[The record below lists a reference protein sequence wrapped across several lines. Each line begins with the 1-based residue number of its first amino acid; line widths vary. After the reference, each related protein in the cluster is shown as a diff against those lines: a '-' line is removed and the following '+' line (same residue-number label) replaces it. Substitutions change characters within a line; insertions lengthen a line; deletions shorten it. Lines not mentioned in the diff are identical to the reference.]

1 VRRCQDAGG
10 RPRIWTVLDVTTALL
25 YDERCLL
32 HDNGSMILDERAR
45 DWLTVPHFERP
56 ERVARTV
63 QVLERAGVLDQ
74 LHRVAVPEA
83 TSDDLVLAHTREFV
97 RRIHAACRRGEF
109 AWVGP
114 EARVGPKSWTPAVL
128 AAGGAVAAVD
138 AVLEGTVRN
147 AFVMLR
153 PPGHHS
159 TKDTA
164 MGFCLFNSVAV
175 AARHAQRRRGL
186 KRLAI
191 VDWDV
196 HHGNGTQDHFYDDP
210 SVLFVSIHQ
219 DDLYPAGSG
228 TLEQSGGS
236 SAEGGTVNIPLPAG
250 SGDHGYAYAFERI
263 VEPILEAFRPELL
276 LVSAGQDPAAS
287 DPLGRMSVTT
297 EGFRDITARA
307 QSAAARLC
315 EDRLVVLLE
324 GGYSLEH
331 APFCTL
337 AIVEALAGL
346 PPSFGTDPIELDVPD
361 RVRTIETG
369 AVEAAAET
377 YARWWPSLIK
387 NK

>member
-1 VRRCQDAGG
+1 MGGLVRKVF
-10 RPRIWTVLDVTTALL
+10 TVTTALF

-56 ERVARTV
+56 ERVERTL
-63 QVLERAGVLDQ
+63 QVLERAAVLDQ
-74 LHRVAVPEA
+74 LHRVDVPEA
-83 TSDDLVLAHTREFV
+83 TSDDLELAHTRDFV
-97 RRIHAACRRGEF
+97 ERIHAACERAEF

-114 EARVGPKSWTPAVL
+114 EARVGAQSWTPALL
-128 AAGGAVAAVD
+128 AAGGSIAAVD
-138 AVLEGTVRN
+138 SVLEGTVRN

-159 TKDTA
+159 TTDTA
-164 MGFCLFNSVAV
+164 MGFCLFNGVAI

-186 KRLAI
+186 GRLAI

-196 HHGNGTQDHFYDDP
+196 HHGNGTQAHFYDDP
-210 SVLFVSIHQ
+210 FVLFISLHQ
-219 DDLYPAGSG
+219 DGLYPAGSG
-228 TLEQSGGS
+228 TLEQSGGP
-236 SAEGGTVNIPLPAG
+236 SAEGATVNVPLPAG
-250 SGDHGYAYAFERI
+250 SGDHSYAYALERI
-263 VEPILEAFRPELL
+263 VEPILEAFRPDFL

-297 EGFRDITARA
+297 EGFRDLARRVE
-307 QSAAARLC
+307 SAAARLC
-315 EDRLVVLLE
+315 DGRLVVLLE

-331 APFCTL
+331 APFCNL

-346 PPSFGTDPIELDVPD
+346 PPSFVTDPIELDVPD
-361 RVRTIETG
+361 RLRAIDRD

-377 YARWWPSLIK
+377 YARWWPSVAT
-387 NK
+387 

>member
-1 VRRCQDAGG
+1 MGGLVRKVF
-10 RPRIWTVLDVTTALL
+10 TVTTALF

-56 ERVARTV
+56 ERVERTL
-63 QVLERAGVLDQ
+63 QVLERAAVLDQ
-74 LHRVAVPEA
+74 LHRVDVPEA
-83 TSDDLVLAHTREFV
+83 TSDDLELAHTRDFV
-97 RRIHAACRRGEF
+97 ERIHAACERAEF

-114 EARVGPKSWTPAVL
+114 EARVGAQSWTPALL
-128 AAGGAVAAVD
+128 AAGGSIAAVD
-138 AVLEGTVRN
+138 SVLEGTVRN

-159 TKDTA
+159 TTDTA
-164 MGFCLFNSVAV
+164 MGFCLFNGVAI

-186 KRLAI
+186 GRLAI

-196 HHGNGTQDHFYDDP
+196 HHGNGTQAHFYDDP
-210 SVLFVSIHQ
+210 SVLFVSLHQ
-219 DDLYPAGSG
+219 DGLYPAGSG
-228 TLEQSGGS
+228 TLEQSGGRG
-236 SAEGGTVNIPLPAG
+236 AEGATVNIPLPAG
-250 SGDHGYAYAFERI
+250 SGDHSYAYAFERI

-297 EGFRDITARA
+297 EGFRDLTRRA
-307 QSAAARLC
+307 ESAAARLC
-315 EDRLVVLLE
+315 DGRLVVVLE

-331 APFCTL
+331 APFCNL
-337 AIVEALAGL
+337 AIVEAMAGL
-346 PPSFGTDPIELDVPD
+346 PPSFVTDPIELDLPEGL
-361 RVRTIETG
+361 RTIDTD

-377 YARWWPSLIK
+377 YARWWPTDPK
-387 NK
+387 E

>member
-1 VRRCQDAGG
+1 
-10 RPRIWTVLDVTTALL
+10 VTTALL

-45 DWLTVPHFERP
+45 DWLAVPHFERP
-56 ERVARTV
+56 ERVARTF

-74 LHRVAVPEA
+74 LHRMAVPEA
-83 TSDDLVLAHTREFV
+83 TSDDLELAHTREFV
-97 RRIHAACRRGEF
+97 RRIQSACRRGEF

-138 AVLEGTVRN
+138 AVLEGTVQN

-159 TKDTA
+159 TAHTA
-164 MGFCLFNSVAV
+164 MGFCLFNSVAI

-219 DDLYPAGSG
+219 DGLYPAGSG

-236 SAEGGTVNIPLPAG
+236 SADGGTVNIPLPAG
-250 SGDHGYAYAFERI
+250 SGDHGYGYAFERI

-297 EGFRDITARA
+297 EGFRDLTGRA
-307 QSAAARLC
+307 QRAAARLC

-331 APFCTL
+331 APFCNL

-346 PPSFGTDPIELDVPD
+346 PPSFVTDPIELDVPD
-361 RVRTIETG
+361 RLRPIDRG
-369 AVEAAAET
+369 AVDAAAET
-377 YARWWPSLIK
+377 YARWWPSLRADAAAE
-387 NK
+387 

>member
-1 VRRCQDAGG
+1 MGG
-10 RPRIWTVLDVTTALL
+10 RVRTLFTVTTALL

-45 DWLTVPHFERP
+45 GWLTVPHFERP
-56 ERVARTV
+56 ERVERTL

-74 LHRVAVPEA
+74 LHRVDVPEA
-83 TSDDLVLAHTREFV
+83 TSDDLELAHTREFV
-97 RRIHAACRRGEF
+97 ERIRAACERGEF

-114 EARVGPKSWTPAVL
+114 EARVGPGSWTPALL
-128 AAGGAVAAVD
+128 AAGGSVAAVD

-159 TKDTA
+159 TTDTA
-164 MGFCLFNSVAV
+164 MGFCLFNSVAI

-186 KRLAI
+186 GRLAI

-196 HHGNGTQDHFYDDP
+196 HHGNGTQAHFYDDP
-210 SVLFVSIHQ
+210 SVLFISLHQ
-219 DDLYPAGSG
+219 DGLYPAGSG
-228 TLEQSGGS
+228 TLEQSGGP
-236 SAEGGTVNIPLPAG
+236 SAEGATVNVPLPAG
-250 SGDHGYAYAFERI
+250 SGDHSYAYALERI
-263 VEPILEAFRPELL
+263 VEPILEAFGPDFL

-297 EGFRDITARA
+297 EGFRDLAKRA
-307 QSAAARLC
+307 ESAAARLC
-315 EDRLVVLLE
+315 DGRLVVLLE

-331 APFCTL
+331 APFCNL

-346 PPSFGTDPIELDVPD
+346 PPSFVTDPIELDVPD
-361 RVRTIETG
+361 RLRAIDRD

-377 YARWWPSLIK
+377 YARWWPSVAT
-387 NK
+387 

>member
-1 VRRCQDAGG
+1 MDG
-10 RPRIWTVLDVTTALL
+10 RIRTVFDVTTALL

-32 HDNGSMILDERAR
+32 HDNGSMILHERAR
-45 DWLTVPHFERP
+45 EWLTVPHFERP
-56 ERVARTV
+56 ERLARTL

-74 LHRVAVPEA
+74 LQRPAVPEA
-83 TSDDLVLAHTREFV
+83 TRDDLELAHTRDFV
-97 RRIHAACRRGEF
+97 GRIHAACRRGAF

-114 EARVGPKSWTPAVL
+114 EARVGPQSWTPAVL
-128 AAGGAVAAVD
+128 APGGAVAAVD

-159 TKDTA
+159 TATTA
-164 MGFCLFNSVAV
+164 MGFCLFNSVAI

-186 KRLAI
+186 KRVAI

-196 HHGNGTQDHFYDDP
+196 HHGNGTQDHFYEDP
-210 SVLFVSIHQ
+210 SVLFISIHQ
-219 DDLYPAGSG
+219 DGLYPAGSG

-236 SAEGGTVNIPLPAG
+236 GAEGATVNIPLPAG
-250 SGDHGYAYAFERI
+250 AGDHSYAYAFERI
-263 VEPILEAFRPELL
+263 VEPILESFGPELL

-297 EGFRDITARA
+297 EGFRDIAGRAR
-307 QSAAARLC
+307 SAAARLC
-315 EDRLVVLLE
+315 DGRLVVLLE

-331 APFCTL
+331 APFCNL

-346 PPSFGTDPIELDVPD
+346 PPSFVTDPIELDVPE
-361 RVRTIETG
+361 RLRTIDRD

-377 YARWWPSLIK
+377 YARWWHSLST
-387 NK
+387 

>member
-1 VRRCQDAGG
+1 VEARLR
-10 RPRIWTVLDVTTALL
+10 TVFDVTTALL

-45 DWLTVPHFERP
+45 GWLTVPHFERP
-56 ERVARTV
+56 ERVTRTL
-63 QVLERAGVLDQ
+63 QVLERARVLDRLQ
-74 LHRVAVPEA
+74 RVAVPEA
-83 TSDDLVLAHTREFV
+83 TSDELELAHTREFV
-97 RRIHAACRRGEF
+97 EHIHAACRRGEF

-114 EARVGPKSWTPAVL
+114 EARVGPESWTTAVV

-138 AVLEGTVRN
+138 SVLEGAVRN

-159 TKDTA
+159 TADTA
-164 MGFCLFNSVAV
+164 MGFCLFNSVAI

-196 HHGNGTQDHFYDDP
+196 HHGNGSQAHFYDDP
-210 SVLFVSIHQ
+210 SVLFVSLHQ
-219 DDLYPAGSG
+219 DGLYPAGSG
-228 TLEQSGGS
+228 TLEQSGGP
-236 SAEGGTVNIPLPAG
+236 SAEGATVNIPLPAG
-250 SGDHGYAYAFERI
+250 SGDHSYAYAFERV

-297 EGFRDITARA
+297 EGFRDLTKRA
-307 QSAAARLC
+307 ESAAARLC
-315 EDRLVVLLE
+315 DGRLVVLLE

-331 APFCTL
+331 APFCNL

-346 PPSFGTDPIELDVPD
+346 PPSFVIDPIELDVPERLRAVD
-361 RVRTIETG
+361 EE

-377 YARWWPSLIK
+377 YAPWWPSLTK
-387 NK
+387 TRSNK